1 MWYFIIF
8 AIIVVAIS
16 TIGVINI
23 LRLKKIAKEEIENN
37 KNLMQEQ
44 IKHTIVI
51 KALSKIN
58 NNMVKSIEK
67 LKKTKDKNQ
76 ELFNSEIILDLKDQI
91 NNMNVLLD
99 SDSEKQIIQGNLKDE
114 LSQIIKSID
123 AKIDLEFPKNLDI
136 EVKYDQRLLMAI
148 KMLLL
153 KSVEL
158 DKKNKIEIIVYNIS
172 KLRIDI
178 RIENV
183 KLAENMKK
191 LSPVGPL
198 LYINENPVDWI
209 DDTIDW
215 IDDTVD
221 ADFMVIRQ
229 NFIHSAKRVQVEIM
243 GNRSSVNVVLEP
255 ESLKRK
261 KNNIM
266 ALVVDDN
273 KSTAKMNQDVL
284 EEIGIDSKA
293 VYSAD
298 ECMEEILTTFD
309 EYDIIIT
316 DNQMPGKNGTDLIKD
331 LKKIDGFDLPVVI
344 VTGDSGQADYFL
356 HICGFDGYI
365 EKPLDKKKALKTI
378 KKLIK

>member
-8 AIIVVAIS
+8 VIIVVTIS
-16 TIGVINI
+16 IIGIFNI
-23 LRLKKIAKEEIENN
+23 LKLKKIVEEELEKN
-37 KNLMQEQ
+37 KNLMLEQ
-44 IKHTIVI
+44 RKHTIVI
-51 KALSKIN
+51 NALSKIN
-58 NNMVKSIEK
+58 SNMIQSVEK
-67 LKKTKDKNQ
+67 LNKIKAKNQ
-76 ELFNSEIILDLKDQI
+76 ELSNSEIILDLEDQI
-91 NNMNVLLD
+91 NNMDVLLN

-114 LSQIIKSID
+114 LNQIIKTID
-123 AKIDLEFPKNLDI
+123 AKIDFEFPTNWDI

-153 KSVEL
+153 KSIQL
-158 DKKNKIEIIVYNIS
+158 DKKNKIKIIVHNIS
-172 KLRIDI
+172 KVRIDI

-183 KLAENMKK
+183 KLVEDMKK
-191 LSPVGPL
+191 VSSVGSL
-198 LYINENPVDWI
+198 LYINGNPFDWI
-209 DDTIDW
+209 DE
-215 IDDTVD
+215 TVD

-229 NFIHSAKRVQVEIM
+229 NFIHSAKKVQVEIER
-243 GNRSSVNVVLEP
+243 NRSNVNIVLEP

-261 KNNIM
+261 RNNIM

-273 KSTAKMNQDVL
+273 KPTAKMNQDVL
-284 EEIGIDSKA
+284 KEIGIDSKA

-298 ECMEEILTTFD
+298 ECMKEMLTTFD

-316 DNQMPGKNGTDLIKD
+316 DNQMPEKNGTDLIKD

-356 HICGFDGYI
+356 HICGFDDYI